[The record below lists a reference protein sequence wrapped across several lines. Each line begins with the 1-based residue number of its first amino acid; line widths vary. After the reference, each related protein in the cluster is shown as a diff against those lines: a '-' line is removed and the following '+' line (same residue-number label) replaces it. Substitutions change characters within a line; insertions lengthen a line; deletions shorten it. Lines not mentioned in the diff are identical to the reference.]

1 MKPGILKYNYLQN
14 CKVMK
19 IRSLIVVF
27 ALAAFGNPRV
37 LSAQDLLLGR
47 EQIISL
53 TTNWEGERFAD
64 GRPKVSDD
72 ILNRTK
78 NVSIEQAWSVL
89 RNNGYKNQFCGEW
102 IIIHPDQAMV
112 GRALTAQ
119 YMPKRVTVRE
129 VLEKRGVEKGY
140 IGDMVSWPI
149 DLLQERDLYVADSY
163 GKINEGPI
171 IGDNLGTSIYA
182 KSKNGV
188 VFNGSLRDLEGLEG
202 IDGFNAFVKGS
213 HPSYQM
219 EMMLTGMNTMI
230 RIGDVTVVPGDVVLA
245 KKGGVIFIPPHL
257 AEEVVIKGEFTTLKD
272 EFGHICLREGRYTP
286 GEIDA
291 RWSTKIREDFLKWL
305 DENPSKIKMT
315 KAQLDEFFKE
325 RTW

>member
-1 MKPGILKYNYLQN
+1 
-14 CKVMK
+14 
-19 IRSLIVVF
+19 
-27 ALAAFGNPRV
+27 
-37 LSAQDLLLGR
+37 
-47 EQIISL
+47 
-53 TTNWEGERFAD
+53 
-64 GRPKVSDD
+64 
-72 ILNRTK
+72 
-78 NVSIEQAWSVL
+78 
-89 RNNGYKNQFCGEW
+89 
-102 IIIHPDQAMV
+102 MV

-119 YMPKRVTVRE
+119 YMPKRVAIRE

-149 DLLQERDLYVADSY
+149 DLLQEGDLYVADSY

-219 EMMLTGMNTMI
+219 EMMLTGINTMI
-230 RIGDVTVVPGDVVLA
+230 RIGEVTVVPGDVVLA

-257 AEEVVIKGEFTTLKD
+257 AEEVMIKGEFTSLKD
-272 EFGHICLREGRYTP
+272 EFGHLCLREGRYTP

-291 RWSTKIREDFLKWL
+291 SWSTIIREDFLKWL

-315 KAQLDEFFKE
+315 KEQLDEFFKE

>member
-1 MKPGILKYNYLQN
+1 
-14 CKVMK
+14 MK
-19 IRSLIVVF
+19 IKPLIVVIT
-27 ALAAFGNPRV
+27 LLVYGNS
-37 LSAQDLLLGR
+37 LDLHAQDLLLDKD
-47 EQIISL
+47 IIITL
-53 TTNWEGERFAD
+53 TPNWLGKRFED
-64 GRPKVSDD
+64 GRPMVSDD

-78 NVSIEQAWSVL
+78 KISLEQAWSVL
-89 RNNGYKNQFCGEW
+89 RNNGYHNQFCGEW
-102 IIIHPDQAMV
+102 DIIHPDQAMV

-119 YMPKRVTVRE
+119 YMPKRVAVRT
-129 VLEKRGVEKGY
+129 VLEKQGLEKGY

-149 DLLQERDLYVADSY
+149 DLLQEGDLYVADSY

-188 VFNGSLRDLEGLEG
+188 VFNGSLRDLEGLAG
-202 IDGFNAFVKGS
+202 INGFNAFVKGT

-245 KKGGVIFIPPHL
+245 KRGGVIFIPPHL
-257 AEEVVIKGEFTTLKD
+257 AEEVVIKGEFTALKD
-272 EFGHICLREGRYTP
+272 EFGHLCLREGRYTP

-291 RWSTKIREDFLKWL
+291 KWNTKIRDDFLKWL
-305 DENPSKIKMT
+305 EKNPSKIRMT
-315 KAQLDEFFKE
+315 KSQLDEFFKE

>member
-1 MKPGILKYNYLQN
+1 ME
-14 CKVMK
+14 
-19 IRSLIVVF
+19 S
-27 ALAAFGNPRV
+27 
-37 LSAQDLLLGR
+37 
-47 EQIISL
+47 
-53 TTNWEGERFAD
+53 
-64 GRPKVSDD
+64 
-72 ILNRTK
+72 
-78 NVSIEQAWSVL
+78 
-89 RNNGYKNQFCGEW
+89 
-102 IIIHPDQAMV
+102 
-112 GRALTAQ
+112 
-119 YMPKRVTVRE
+119 
-129 VLEKRGVEKGY
+129 
-140 IGDMVSWPI
+140 
-149 DLLQERDLYVADSY
+149 LQEGDLYVADSY
-163 GKINEGPI
+163 GKVNEGPI

-219 EMMLTGMNTMI
+219 EMMLTGINTMI

-257 AEEVVIKGEFTTLKD
+257 AEEVVIKGEFTSLKD
-272 EFGHICLREGRYTP
+272 EFGHLCLREGRYTP

-305 DENPSKIKMT
+305 DENPSKIMMT
-315 KAQLDEFFKE
+315 KEQLDEFFKE